1 MQKIYLITKTTI
13 KRHTAH
19 IYHLPTI
26 RHTTIP
32 NILSPLDITW
42 HEMPCRRRIITEIY
56 FQLARVRIWENSPDL
71 LSMSFTSVKK
81 KDNCWKVKNMLWLLE
96 RYYNGTVRKSK
107 AFPMYS
113 LNNITFITILSTI
126 LGPWNRRRQRWRTA
140 KVQGQ
145 GSKVWLDRRSLCK
158 CKYMEFLLKN
168 KVFLSRSVSLFVLY
182 F

>member
-1 MQKIYLITKTTI
+1 
-13 KRHTAH
+13 
-19 IYHLPTI
+19 
-26 RHTTIP
+26 
-32 NILSPLDITW
+32 
-42 HEMPCRRRIITEIY
+42 MPCRRRIITEIY

-107 AFPMYS
+107 AFPMYC

-158 CKYMEFLLKN
+158 CKYMEFLLKLEYLFR
-168 KVFLSRSVSLFVLY
+168 VAYRYLFLCFNSLSWFQMRCLLNIWGVML
-182 F
+182 FLRLTWVIGQGGICKS